1 MSFIGRKPTNAA
13 LTASDIADGILTADH
28 LASNAVTTAKINADA
43 VTDAKIADDVVGT
56 EHLTAG
62 EVDTTALGADAVT
75 GAKIADDAIDSEHYT
90 DGSIDTAHIADD
102 QVTLAKMAGLARG
115 KIIYGDASGNP
126 AALAAGTNN
135 YVLTSDGTDI
145 SWAEASGG
153 TQAPHFSVYRTSDM
167 SVCHNTWKELT
178 SWTETQDSGSAFA
191 SNRFT
196 PQTAG
201 WYFMFGVVDVYNSG
215 GLGYVAAQIRK
226 NGSAISGFQ
235 TQIYSDNSANQ
246 HMQQV
251 VPCSAYFYMNGSSD
265 YASIWGAASRNQ
277 NGTTP
282 QAASNTGFHGFK
294 LII

>member
-75 GAKIADDAIDSEHYT
+75 SAKIADDAIDSEHYT

-115 KIIYGDASGNP
+115 KIIYGDSSGNP

-153 TQAPHFSVYRTSDM
+153 TQAPHFSVYRSNDFG
-167 SVCHNTWKELT
+167 VCHNTWKELPT
-178 SWTETQDSGSAFA
+178 WTETNDSGSAFA

-201 WYFMFGVVDVYNSG
+201 WYFMFGVVDIYNSG
-215 GLGYVAAQIRK
+215 GLGNICANIRK
-226 NGSAISGFQ
+226 NGSGISGFEVKIETNDDAQ
-235 TQIYSDNSANQ
+235 S
-246 HMQQV
+246 HMQMHIPV
-251 VPCSAYFYMNGSSD
+251 SAYFYMNGSSD
-265 YASIWGAASRNQ
+265 YASLWGKASRNQ
-277 NGTTP
+277 NGSTP
-282 QAASNTGFHGFK
+282 QAASVSGFHGFK